1 MNALDVAQL
10 DLIARVIVL
19 AGRIGSNF
27 PSIFEVQRQVLN
39 IALLRQV
46 VKYLTQNPVCIASPG
61 VVFSAFDAKD
71 IAGTSSI
78 MTDGVWVWPDTL
90 PFYIQ
95 KPSIALPEKFFEH
108 MKRYA
113 FVPLRESDIDI
124 NRLNFPW

>member
-1 MNALDVAQL
+1 M
-10 DLIARVIVL
+10 
-19 AGRIGSNF
+19 
-27 PSIFEVQRQVLN
+27 LN
-39 IALLRQV
+39 SALLRQLG
-46 VKYLTQNPVCIASPG
+46 KYLAQDPVCVASPG
-61 VVFSAFDAKD
+61 VVFSAFYSKE

-90 PFYIQ
+90 AFCIQ
-95 KPSIALPEKFFEH
+95 KHSIALPENFFEH